1 MKTVYLDNSATT
13 KIYNESLE
21 KYVEISQTL
30 YENSS
35 ALHIGGINA
44 EREIE
49 NARKIIAKSFG
60 TSSEEVI
67 FTSGGTEGDN
77 MAILGVAYAN
87 SRKGKHIITSSI
99 EHHAVLHTCQYL
111 EKQGFQ
117 VTYIKPQNDGKIAP
131 LDVKSAIRDDTIL
144 ISVMTANNETGVM
157 QPINEIKKLC
167 GDIILHTDAVQA
179 YGKTDFAQID
189 ADIITVSAHK
199 VHGPKG
205 IGALYVKKGTRI
217 NPIMFGGNQDGI
229 LHSGTMNTPA
239 ISAFAKSVE
248 IMSKNLK
255 SNIDYLKS
263 LRAYAIDKLSDIDDI
278 LINGNDS
285 VNVLNVSFKDVRGE
299 VLLHSLEAEGIYV
312 STGSACNSKSTDI
325 SYVIASMDV
334 PRNYAEGTIRISF
347 SEFNTMEEID
357 YTVDKINN
365 ILNLLR
371 RFKRR

>member
-1 MKTVYLDNSATT
+1 MGNIYFDNSATT
-13 KIYNESLE
+13 KIYRAALE
-21 KYVEISQTL
+21 KYVEVSENL

-49 NARKIIAKSFG
+49 KSRRIVARSFG
-60 TSSEEVI
+60 ASTDEII

-99 EHHAVLHTCQYL
+99 EHHAVLHTCQHL
-111 EKQGFQ
+111 EKEGFE
-117 VTYIKPQNDGKIAP
+117 VTYIKPQKDGKIDP
-131 LDVKSAIRDDTIL
+131 LDVEQAIRHDTIL
-144 ISVMTANNETGVM
+144 ISVMSANNETGVF
-157 QPINEIKKLC
+157 QPINEIKALC

-179 YGKTDFAQID
+179 YGKMNFSDIN
-189 ADIITVSAHK
+189 ADLITVSAHK

-205 IGALYVKKGTRI
+205 VGALYVKKGTKI
-217 NPIMFGGNQDGI
+217 NPVIFGGNQDGI

-239 ISAFAKSVE
+239 ISSFAKAVE
-248 IMSKNLK
+248 IFNANLEKN
-255 SNIDYLKS
+255 IVYLKS
-263 LRAYAIDKLSDIDDI
+263 LRSYMIEKLNSIDDI
-278 LINGNDS
+278 LINGYDA
-285 VNVLNVSFKDVRGE
+285 VNVVNVSFKGVRGE
-299 VLLHSLEAEGIYV
+299 VLLHSLESEGIYV

-325 SYVIASMDV
+325 SYVISSMGV
-334 PRNYAEGTIRISF
+334 PREFAEGTIRISF
-347 SEFNTMEEID
+347 SEFNTKEEID
-357 YTVDKINN
+357 FTVEKIEN